1 MTKLSERIEASAG
14 DTTELAAE
22 MLTFV
27 TGVDVFE
34 AGGMLVHKPTQETIA
49 THANPLTSI
58 DAIAALEREYGKP
71 AKISFLDDGNVLVLR
86 RDKHGQLICAGDAPT
101 EALARSAALV
111 RALEVSRDV

>member
-1 MTKLSERIEASAG
+1 MTELSERIEACIG

-27 TGVDVFE
+27 TGDDVFE

-49 THANPLTSI
+49 THANPLT
-58 DAIAALEREYGKP
+58 DLNAIAALEREYGKLP
-71 AKISFLDDGNVLVLR
+71 LQIQISHNNLAAVMWEHGSR
-86 RDKHGQLICAGDAPT
+86 RDWTTAPT

-111 RALEVSRDV
+111 RALEVSRD